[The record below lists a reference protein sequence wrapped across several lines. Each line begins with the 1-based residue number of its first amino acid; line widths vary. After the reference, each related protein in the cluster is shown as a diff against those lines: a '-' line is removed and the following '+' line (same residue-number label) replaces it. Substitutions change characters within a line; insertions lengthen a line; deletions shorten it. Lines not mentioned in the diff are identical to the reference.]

1 MTKYK
6 APRGT
11 KDVLPDEIPEW
22 RFVEE
27 TFRHVCSLYGYREI
41 RTPAFEETELFV
53 RTAGESSDIVTKQM
67 YTFSDPGGES
77 YTLRPEGTAPTV
89 RAFIQ
94 HNLGYGMPVI
104 KLFYIAPIFRYERPQ
119 AGRLRQHHQCG
130 IEVLGSGDP
139 AVDAE
144 VIALGVDFLS
154 RVEVSGYEIHI
165 NSVGCLRCRPAY
177 RQALVKFLEPHEGGL
192 CEDCK
197 RRLKINPL
205 RALDCKEESCRA
217 ITASAPSILAYLCE
231 ECRAHFESV
240 LSYLEGVGIEFIV
253 DSRLVRGLDYYT
265 KTTFEFLHPSLGA
278 QSAVLA
284 GGRYDG
290 LVEEC
295 GGKPTPGIGFG
306 CGIERVLMLRRNC
319 NLRKEE
325 GSIVDVFVCAV
336 GDGIRQHAFKLLQQL
351 RGAGV
356 RADMDYLGRSLK
368 AQMRFADR
376 LGATYAIIIGDEELS
391 NGVATVRAMKE
402 SKQQQV
408 PFGELIDY
416 LRSLGEGKS

>member
-1 MTKYK
+1 MAKYK

-11 KDVLPDEIPEW
+11 KDVLPEEIPEW

-27 TFRHVCSLYGYREI
+27 TFRRVCSLYGYREI
-41 RTPAFEETELFV
+41 RTPVFEETELFV

-67 YTFSDPGGES
+67 YTFCDPGGES

-89 RAFIQ
+89 RAYIQ
-94 HNLGYGMPVI
+94 HNLGYGMPIV

-119 AGRLRQHHQCG
+119 AGRLRQHHQAG
-130 IEVLGSGDP
+130 IEVLGSSDP

-144 VIALGVDFLS
+144 VITLGVDFLKG
-154 RVEVSGYEIHI
+154 VGISGYEIHI
-165 NSVGCLRCRPAY
+165 NSVGCPICRPAY
-177 RQALVKFLEPHEGGL
+177 RQALVEFLKPLEEEL

-197 RRLKINPL
+197 RRLRVNPL
-205 RALDCKEESCRA
+205 RILDCKEEKCRA
-217 ITASAPSILAYLCE
+217 ITASAPSILAYLCD
-231 ECRAHFESV
+231 ECKAHFDGV
-240 LSYLEGVGIEFIV
+240 LSYLESVGIEFTI

-265 KTTFEFLHPSLGA
+265 KTTFEFLHSSLGA

-306 CGIERVLMLRRNC
+306 CGIERVLILRQQC
-319 NLRKEE
+319 NLRIEE
-325 GSIVDVFVCAV
+325 GSIIDAFVCAI
-336 GDGIRQHAFKLLQQL
+336 GDDARQYAFKLLQQL

-368 AQMRFADR
+368 AQMRYADR
-376 LGATYAIIIGDEELS
+376 LGAAYVIIIGDEELS
-391 NGVATVRAMKE
+391 NGVATVRVMKE
-402 SKQQQV
+402 SKQHQV
-408 PFGELIDY
+408 PMSELINH

>member
-1 MTKYK
+1 MAKYK

-89 RAFIQ
+89 RAYIQ
-94 HNLGYGMPVI
+94 HNLGYGMPLV

-119 AGRLRQHHQCG
+119 AGRLRQHHQVG
-130 IEVLGSGDP
+130 IEVLGSSDP

-144 VIALGVDFLS
+144 VVALGVDFLS
-154 RVEVSGYEIHI
+154 SVGVSGYEIHI
-165 NSVGCLRCRPAY
+165 NSVGCQNCRPAY
-177 RQALVKFLEPHEGGL
+177 RQALIGFLEPLKDGL

-197 RRLKINPL
+197 RRLKVNPL
-205 RALDCKEESCRA
+205 RILDCKEEICKA
-217 ITASAPSILAYLCE
+217 LTASAPRILAYLCD
-231 ECRAHFESV
+231 ECRVHFESV
-240 LSYLEGVGIEFIV
+240 LSYLKTIGVELVV

-295 GGKPTPGIGFG
+295 GGKRTPGIGFG
-306 CGIERVLMLRRNC
+306 CGIERVLILRQHY
-319 NLRKEE
+319 NLRTDE
-325 GSIVDVFVCAV
+325 GNIVDVFVCAV
-336 GDGIRQHAFKLLQQL
+336 GESVRQHAFKLLKEL
-351 RGAGV
+351 RCAGV

-376 LGATYAIIIGDEELS
+376 LGATYVVIIGDEELS
-391 NGVATVRAMKE
+391 NGVATLRAMRE

-408 PFGELIDY
+408 PLDKLVDY
-416 LRSLGEGKS
+416 LRSLEERGS